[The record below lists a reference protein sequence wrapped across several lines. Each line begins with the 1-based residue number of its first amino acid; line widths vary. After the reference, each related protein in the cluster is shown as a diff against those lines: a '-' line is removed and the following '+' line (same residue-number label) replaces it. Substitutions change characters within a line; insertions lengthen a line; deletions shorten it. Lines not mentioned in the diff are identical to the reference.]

1 MKTRVIHNYQDI
13 VMQIEL
19 VVLWIGDLHQVI
31 VSSLEG
37 ILFLGRARS
46 KLLLL
51 GPVQKLNIDPWQWLN
66 VSSCGLNSFCR
77 N

>member
-1 MKTRVIHNYQDI
+1 MKTRVIHNYRDI
-13 VMQIEL
+13 VMLIGL
-19 VVLWIGDLHQVI
+19 VVPWIGGPHQVI

-37 ILFLGRARS
+37 ILSLGKARS

-51 GPVQKLNIDPWQWLN
+51 GPMQKLNIDLCLWLL